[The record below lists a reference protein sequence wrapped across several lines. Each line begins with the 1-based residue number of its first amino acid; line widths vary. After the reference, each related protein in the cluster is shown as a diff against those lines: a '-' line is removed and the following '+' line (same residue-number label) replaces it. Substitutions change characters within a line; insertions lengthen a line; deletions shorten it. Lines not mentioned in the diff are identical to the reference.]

1 MKVVSFMILLCIS
14 VYSSAQLKVF
24 LTANYQKSSG
34 IILLKWQNT
43 LNGIRSFTLQR
54 SSDHTR
60 WEDIYSVSSTQFNV
74 KRLEKFADRPQSTQI
89 FYRLRIDSGGVV
101 LYSAAVFV
109 DISQTFDSWK
119 MYPIPVTDWL
129 LLQYEGGE
137 ILNGVVSVYIQN
149 ISGYTLVRKR
159 FSSIGRIFR
168 IPVNNLGRGVYVITV
183 LINSKKVWSRKFV
196 K

>member
-1 MKVVSFMILLCIS
+1 MILLCIS

-54 SSDHTR
+54 SSDQTR

-74 KRLEKFADRPQSTQI
+74 KRQEKFADRPQSTQI